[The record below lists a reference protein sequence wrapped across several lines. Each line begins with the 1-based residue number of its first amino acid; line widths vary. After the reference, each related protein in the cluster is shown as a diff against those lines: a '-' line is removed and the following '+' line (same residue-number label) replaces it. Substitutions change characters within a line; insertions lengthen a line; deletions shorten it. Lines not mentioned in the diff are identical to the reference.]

1 MKPVEDNSR
10 RPVPSLLPRSPLPC
24 PHDNPSHNYPPN
36 TPKTGNWVGGEAVSL
51 AIPHARAASFAR
63 AGYAPLHLPPTDASS
78 SAHARVHHRGLTR
91 QHGNLSFTRVFQAG
105 HEVPAYQPEAAYQI
119 FRRATLGLDVATGT
133 VSTGGGGGDDGDGDD
148 YATEGPRDVW
158 HVKGVPPAVPRP
170 RCYLLAPMTCTPEV
184 WARVLEEAVTVKD
197 WFVVEDGEN
206 DHDDDAG
213 TEQGEAV
220 LDREE
225 IQDVLD
231 EL

>member
-1 MKPVEDNSR
+1 MISPSR
-10 RPVPSLLPRSPLPC
+10 TTPDA
-24 PHDNPSHNYPPN
+24 HFKHPPN

-63 AGYAPLHLPPTDASS
+63 AGYAPLRLPSGA
-78 SAHARVHHRGLTR
+78 AHARVHHRGLTR

-133 VSTGGGGGDDGDGDD
+133 VSTGGGGGDGGDDGDDD
-148 YATEGPRDVW
+148 YATEGPREVW

-184 WARVLEEAVTVKD
+184 WARVLEGAVTVKD
-197 WFVVEDGEN
+197 WFVVEDGE
-206 DHDDDAG
+206 DSHDDDAVTG
-213 TEQGEAV
+213 QVEAV
-220 LDREE
+220 SSGDE